1 MAAHPSLI
9 RRPVLT
15 RGDTL
20 EIGFD
25 PVRYAA
31 VFAPRAG

>member
-15 RGDTL
+15 HGDTL

-25 PVRYAA
+25 PARYAA
-31 VFAPRAG
+31 IFGR